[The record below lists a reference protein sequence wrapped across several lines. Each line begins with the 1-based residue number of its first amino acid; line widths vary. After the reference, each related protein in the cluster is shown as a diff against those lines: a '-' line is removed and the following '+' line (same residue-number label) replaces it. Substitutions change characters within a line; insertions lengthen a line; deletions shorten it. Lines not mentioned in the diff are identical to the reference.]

1 MALGVILISLAF
13 LYPQS
18 SLVKNS
24 SILRTVTQISSQA
37 VTFQTRIIAWKAA
50 VKDLPSH
57 PLLGTGYGNYAITFD
72 KYFDPKFYNYT
83 TSETYFD
90 RAHNNLVDLAST
102 GGLISLLT
110 YFSILIAAGYYLV
123 KGKRQNKISTNEFIL
138 LICLFVAYFIQ
149 NLAVFDSLVTY
160 VSLMPALGYIYWLI
174 NKDEQA
180 EVFGKNKPLDNQEI
194 GVLAITGLIF
204 LTIVYQYNIKPLM
217 MLDGTI
223 NGQIKFSQGDVSGG
237 VEEYKKALSF
247 KTGLDR
253 DSRASLV
260 NSINGMQ
267 NSLLSMDKA
276 K

>member
-102 GGLISLLT
+102 AGLLGLLS
-110 YFSILIAAGYYLV
+110 YLSIFAAVFYYLGQGR
-123 KGKRQNKISTNEFIL
+123 KQAKISSNEFIL
-138 LICLFVAYFIQ
+138 LVCLLVAYFIQ
-149 NLAVFDSLVTY
+149 NLAVFDS
-160 VSLMPALGYIYWLI
+160 
-174 NKDEQA
+174 
-180 EVFGKNKPLDNQEI
+180 
-194 GVLAITGLIF
+194 
-204 LTIVYQYNIKPLM
+204 
-217 MLDGTI
+217 
-223 NGQIKFSQGDVSGG
+223 
-237 VEEYKKALSF
+237 
-247 KTGLDR
+247 
-253 DSRASLV
+253 
-260 NSINGMQ
+260 
-267 NSLLSMDKA
+267 
-276 K
+276 